1 MSLKCRGG
9 QIIINNIFGRAKG
22 GQYRWKEVDHS
33 NIEYSNKE
41 QITDKKNVFN
51 IYHSTQNKK
60 GKTSSTQNKQ
70 GKEQKEEKIIL
81 TDTENSN
88 SNNNEGKYDY
98 DVNRAMG
105 NKVNTMVSETEH
117 SNNSINSDYSDDEY
131 DSNRIT
137 KNEGGNVLNE
147 TGAVNGIASNE
158 DDHDSKIIKSKD
170 KKLSTEAQSVKKN
183 NDS

>member
-1 MSLKCRGG
+1 M
-9 QIIINNIFGRAKG
+9 
-22 GQYRWKEVDHS
+22 
-33 NIEYSNKE
+33 
-41 QITDKKNVFN
+41 TD
-51 IYHSTQNKK
+51 I
-60 GKTSSTQNKQ
+60 
-70 GKEQKEEKIIL
+70 
-81 TDTENSN
+81 ENSN
-88 SNNNEGKYDY
+88 SNNNEGKYNY

-183 NDS
+183 NDSITNTSGILDFNEKENITNDYKKVLYDLYYDDEIN

>member
-1 MSLKCRGG
+1 M
-9 QIIINNIFGRAKG
+9 
-22 GQYRWKEVDHS
+22 
-33 NIEYSNKE
+33 
-41 QITDKKNVFN
+41 TD
-51 IYHSTQNKK
+51 I
-60 GKTSSTQNKQ
+60 
-70 GKEQKEEKIIL
+70 
-81 TDTENSN
+81 ENSN

-131 DSNRIT
+131 DSNRII

-158 DDHDSKIIKSKD
+158 DDQDSKIIKSKD
-170 KKLSTEAQSVKKN
+170 KKSSTEAQSVKKN
-183 NDS
+183 NDSITNTSGILDFNEKENITNDYKKVLYDLYYDDEIH